1 MDILSC
7 RERTYNLPQHE
18 STRHTI
24 KRVVYGTVVNIPYH
38 RIDREFKQITTA
50 GAIAAAVTEKVWGE
64 YLSVVCQIYV
74 KQINIG

>member
-24 KRVVYGTVVNIPYH
+24 KRVVYGTVVNMPYH
-38 RIDREFKQITTA
+38 RIDRESIDREQITTA

-64 YLSVVCQIYV
+64 YLSVVCQIL
-74 KQINIG
+74 GLFG

>member
-1 MDILSC
+1 MDNLLC
-7 RERTYNLPQHE
+7 RETTYNLPQHE

-24 KRVVYGTVVNIPYH
+24 KRVVYGTVVNMPYP

-50 GAIAAAVTEKVWGE
+50 GAIAAAVTEKVGGE
-64 YLSVVCQIYV
+64 YVSVVCQIFV